1 MIEGV
6 RLAAGPSLAGGAAG
20 ECSSLRPPLNK
31 VLALPLELCL
41 PKLVSSPVP
50 AEGSIDGLRAFSR
63 NPGRRASPMSL
74 LLSTASRAQLSVPP
88 NLWPDAER
96 RGVELSPWLASW
108 RRSASGSG
116 SARSPSHTHREI
128 EARIAAYSAELP
140 LE

>member
-1 MIEGV
+1 M
-6 RLAAGPSLAGGAAG
+6 
-20 ECSSLRPPLNK
+20 
-31 VLALPLELCL
+31 VLALQVELCL
-41 PKLVSSPVP
+41 PKARVISR
-50 AEGSIDGLRAFSR
+50 AREGSIDGLRAFSR

-128 EARIAAYSAELP
+128 EARIAPHSAESLF
-140 LE
+140 E